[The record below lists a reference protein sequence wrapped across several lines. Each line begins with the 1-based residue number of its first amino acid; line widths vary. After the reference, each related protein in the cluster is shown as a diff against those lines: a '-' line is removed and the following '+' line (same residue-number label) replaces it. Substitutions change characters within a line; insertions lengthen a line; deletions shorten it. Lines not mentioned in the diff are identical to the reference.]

1 MAKLIEDI
9 LILKF
14 SKIIKN
20 DDHDPDPIITVETI
34 SALEQVAQELVGQ
47 NIVVEVEIK

>member
-1 MAKLIEDI
+1 MAKIVEDTV
-9 LILKF
+9 ILKF

-20 DDHDPDPIITVETI
+20 DDQDPDPIVTLETI

-47 NIVVEVEIK
+47 NIVVEVEFK